1 MTPANYKVKHTYTS
15 NSTLR
20 ELCKRNENIC
30 LQRAQN
36 KNVHI
41 SFIHSSQKL
50 ETAQVFINK
59 RMDKQTGTVI
69 QLSIIQQRQRRN
81 Y

>member
-1 MTPANYKVKHTYTS
+1 MIPENYKVKHTYTS

-30 LQRAQN
+30 LQRAQY

-41 SFIHSSQKL
+41 SFIPSSQKL

-59 RMDKQTGTVI
+59 RMDKQTDTVI